1 MAENTKSKKVKPAK
15 VKPEKVYKGT
25 GLYWG
30 FLAVLITLVALV
42 ILAAQNTAPVR
53 FSFAIWEL
61 EYPLVAIILATI
73 GFSVLLDE
81 AVGFVWRRRRRR
93 ALADRAELRE
103 LRAKAATT
111 AENAVV
117 PVETGEVSEP
127 AKPALETPEGNDP
140 AFPSSST

>member
-1 MAENTKSKKVKPAK
+1 MAKNDQAKKTKNA
-15 VKPEKVYKGT
+15 KPEKVYKGT

-30 FLAVLITLVALV
+30 FLAVLITLGALV

-53 FSFAIWEL
+53 FSFAVWEL

-93 ALADRAELRE
+93 MLADRAELRD

-117 PVETGEVSEP
+117 PVDDAPTPDTATKAPE
-127 AKPALETPEGNDP
+127 ALEPSDP
-140 AFPSSST
+140 TIPTSST